1 MTTRWIEPDWPA
13 PSGVRAASTLRGGG
27 VSAGPYA
34 GLNLGA
40 HVGDDPAHVEAN
52 RRRLAAAL
60 NLPAEPVWLIQVH
73 GRRTVRAEAP
83 GDRVADAAY
92 TRESGVV
99 CAVMTADCLP
109 VLLCS
114 RDGEAIAAAH
124 AGWKGLA
131 GGVIESAV
139 DALGGRDTLAW
150 LGPAIGPEAF
160 EVGGEVRAAFL
171 ANGAEFAAGFREV
184 EDGKFLADI
193 YQLARLT
200 LNRLGITAIYGG
212 GGCTHTQADD
222 FFSYRRDRTTG
233 RMASLIWRE

>member
-200 LNRLGITAIYGG
+200 LNRLGITAIHGG